1 MKKVLKGGTVVSGEG
16 CKKADVLVEDG
27 KIGAVAPEITDE
39 EAEVVDVSGK
49 LLFTLQRSTRE
60 KAYIRL
66 WSTGMKRPMATRP
79 VTTASTWPYPTGMPK
94 SARNSS
100 RSWTR
105 E

>member
-49 LLFTLQRSTRE
+49 LLF
-60 KAYIRL
+60 
-66 WSTGMKRPMATRP
+66 P
-79 VTTASTWPYPTGMPK
+79 
-94 SARNSS
+94 
-100 RSWTR
+100 
-105 E
+105 